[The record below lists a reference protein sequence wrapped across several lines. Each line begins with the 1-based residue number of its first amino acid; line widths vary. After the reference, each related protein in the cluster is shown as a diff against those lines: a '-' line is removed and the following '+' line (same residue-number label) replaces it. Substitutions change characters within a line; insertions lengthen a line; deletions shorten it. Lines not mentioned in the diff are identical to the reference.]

1 MRKWIMIF
9 AAAVFVA
16 AVTAGCGRSDDNKT
30 AVNQD
35 VSVQELHEA
44 VKAAYGE
51 NYIPDQALDDGGLEN
66 ILGVEPGL
74 CEEYIVEMPMISM
87 NVDTFAAIRAKE
99 GKGQQVKEALEAY
112 REKLVADT
120 MQYPMNQIKI
130 QASKVAAYDDYV
142 FFIML
147 GFLEPE
153 QEEQEEAAVLK
164 AYEEENDKAIQAIEK
179 LLKVK
184 G

>member
-1 MRKWIMIF
+1 MKKWIMIF
-9 AAAVFVA
+9 AAAVFA
-16 AVTAGCGRSDDNKT
+16 ATVTAGCARSGSNET

-44 VKAAYGE
+44 VKAAYGD

-74 CEEYIVEMPMISM
+74 CEEYIAEMPMISM
-87 NVDTFAAIRAKE
+87 NVDTFAAIRAKK
-99 GKGQQVKEALEAY
+99 GKGEQVKEALEAY

-153 QEEQEEAAVLK
+153 QEEQEESAVLK
-164 AYEEENDKAIQAIEK
+164 AYEEENDKAVQAIEE

>member
-1 MRKWIMIF
+1 MKKWILI
-9 AAAVFVA
+9 AAAVFFAGA
-16 AVTAGCGRSDDNKT
+16 AGAGCSRPDNNET

-51 NYIPDQALDDGGLEN
+51 DYIPDQPLDDGGLEN

-74 CEEYIVEMPMISM
+74 CEEYIAEMPMISM

-120 MQYPMNQIKI
+120 MQYPINQIKI

-153 QEEQEEAAVLK
+153 QEEQEESEVLK
-164 AYEEENDKAIQAIEK
+164 AYEEENEKAVQAIEK
-179 LLKVK
+179 LLKTK